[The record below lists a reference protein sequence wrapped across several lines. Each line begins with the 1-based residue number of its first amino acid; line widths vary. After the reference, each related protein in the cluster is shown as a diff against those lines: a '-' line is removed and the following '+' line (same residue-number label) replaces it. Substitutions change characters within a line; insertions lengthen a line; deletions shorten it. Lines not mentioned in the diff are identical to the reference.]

1 MMRVKILDRYI
12 VSELLGPSL
21 FGLSAFTLIFM
32 ATTLLAIS
40 KLVASAHPPFWAVVE
55 YFVWQLPSIIVLVI
69 PMAMLL
75 GVLLSLQRLSGDSEL
90 TALKAGGVGLV
101 RTVVPVLLVGL
112 LVSVIALVLQEGV
125 VPFAND
131 RATDIRQD
139 VIQRVGPFSNGNL
152 TVLAKLPGGAR
163 QLTAA
168 SGYEASTQTLLDVTV
183 IQYDASGRPQL
194 IIFSKRAQYYPPSW
208 RFVDAKWYYFYP
220 DGSTAVKEAPEDQ
233 VDIGD
238 KPSDLVQR
246 AADNNPDNM
255 SRAEIRD
262 VLATAQLTP
271 TEIREYQSSYEE
283 KLARPF
289 ASFVFTLLA
298 IPFALRSP
306 RGGGSTGLGFGLAIL
321 IVFVY
326 FVVMSVISAVFSTLP
341 GGFGV
346 ATIGAWLPNTIFTAI
361 GVFLL
366 ARAASY

>member
-1 MMRVKILDRYI
+1 VTSVNILDRYVI
-12 VSELLGPSL
+12 SELLGPSL
-21 FGLSAFTLIFM
+21 FGIFVFSLIFM
-32 ATTLLAIS
+32 ATTLLALS
-40 KLVASAHPPFWAVVE
+40 RLVASVHPPLWAVVE
-55 YFVWQLPSIIVLVI
+55 YFIWQLPYIVVLVI

-75 GVLLSLQRLSGDSEL
+75 GVLLSLQRLSSDSEI

-101 RTVVPVLLVGL
+101 RIAVPVLLTGFV
-112 LVSVIALVLQEGV
+112 VSILALVLQEGV

-139 VIQRVGPFSNGNL
+139 VIERVGPFSSGNL
-152 TVLAKLPGGAR
+152 TVMAQLPGGQR

-168 SGYEASTQTLLDVTV
+168 TGYEDSTQTLLDVTV

-194 IIFSKRAQYYPPSW
+194 IIFSKRAQYQPPSW

-220 DGSTAVKEAPEDQ
+220 DGSTAVKEAPEDE
-233 VDIGD
+233 VDIGE

-255 SRAEIRD
+255 SRAEIRE
-262 VLATAQLTP
+262 VLSTGKLTS

-298 IPFALRSP
+298 VPFGLRPP
-306 RGGGSTGLGFGLAIL
+306 RGGGSAGIAFSLAVL

-326 FVVMSVISAVFSTLP
+326 FVIESVISAVFSALP

-346 ATIGAWLPNTIFTAI
+346 ATLGAWLPNAIFTVI
-361 GVFLL
+361 GGVLL
-366 ARAASY
+366 LRAASR

>member
-1 MMRVKILDRYI
+1 
-12 VSELLGPSL
+12 
-21 FGLSAFTLIFM
+21 
-32 ATTLLAIS
+32 
-40 KLVASAHPPFWAVVE
+40 
-55 YFVWQLPSIIVLVI
+55 VLVI

-75 GVLLSLQRLSGDSEL
+75 GVLLSLQRLSSDSDI
-90 TALKAGGVGLV
+90 TALKAGGIGLV
-101 RTVVPVLLVGL
+101 RTVIPVLLTGL
-112 LVSVIALVLQEGV
+112 IVSVIALVLQEGV

-194 IIFSKRAQYYPPSW
+194 IIFSKRAQYSPPSW

-271 TEIREYQSSYEE
+271 TEIREYESSYEE

-346 ATIGAWLPNTIFTAI
+346 AAIGAWLPNAIFTAI